1 MVIFTMKNMDAD
13 KPVTVVN
20 LPLVRFICGPS
31 NQERAGNIQGEWD
44 PDRLVA
50 GVTDVGVL
58 VEE

>member
-1 MVIFTMKNMDAD
+1 MKNMDAD
-13 KPVTVVN
+13 KPVPVVN

-50 GVTDVGVL
+50 GVTAVGVL